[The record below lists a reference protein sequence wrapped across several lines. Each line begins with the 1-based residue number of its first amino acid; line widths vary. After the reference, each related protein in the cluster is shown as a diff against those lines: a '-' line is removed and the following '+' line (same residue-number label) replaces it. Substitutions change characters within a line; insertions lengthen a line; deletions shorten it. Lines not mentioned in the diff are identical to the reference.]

1 MGSMT
6 VMKATFEDG
15 RQTQFQEMMQQL
27 TLMQAKYKG
36 VRGELLAKVREEL
49 ERLKPVQPGG
59 LRVAPPPPPTPAAPS
74 PAAKGVANAAAPA
87 PAQSVPKR
95 TAKLSPEKILPSCRV
110 CGRGMR
116 LSGTEGDLVCEKGH
130 TRPAKAPAAVED

>member
-15 RQTQFQEMMQQL
+15 RETQFQEMMQQL

-49 ERLKPVQPGG
+49 ERLKPVKPGG
-59 LRVAPPPPPTPAAPS
+59 LRVAPPPPPTPAP
-74 PAAKGVANAAAPA
+74 PTPAPA
-87 PAQSVPKR
+87 PAVPAPVQKVI
-95 TAKLSPEKILPSCRV
+95 AKLAPDKILPSCRV
-110 CGRGMR
+110 CGRGMK
-116 LSGTEGDLVCEKGH
+116 LSASNDGSLVCERGH
-130 TRPAKAPAAVED
+130 TRPAKVE

>member
-15 RQTQFQEMMQQL
+15 RETQFQEMMQQL

-49 ERLKPVQPGG
+49 ERLKPVTPGG
-59 LRVAPPPPPTPAAPS
+59 LRVAPPPPPTPAAPV
-74 PAAKGVANAAAPA
+74 PAAPSAAPK
-87 PAQSVPKR
+87 S
-95 TAKLSPEKILPSCRV
+95 TAKLAPEKILPSCRV
-110 CGRGMR
+110 CGRGMK
-116 LSGTEGDLVCEKGH
+116 LSGNEGSLVCEKGH
-130 TRPAKAPAAVED
+130 TRPAKAPVAEEK

>member
-15 RQTQFQEMMQQL
+15 RETQFQEMMQQL

-49 ERLKPVQPGG
+49 ERLKPVKPGG
-59 LRVAPPPPPTPAAPS
+59 LRVAPPPPPTPAS
-74 PAAKGVANAAAPA
+74 PV
-87 PAQSVPKR
+87 PAQKV
-95 TAKLSPEKILPSCRV
+95 TAKLAPEKILPSCRV
-110 CGRGMR
+110 CGRGMK
-116 LSGTEGDLVCEKGH
+116 LSASNDGSLVCERGH
-130 TRPAKAPAAVED
+130 TRPAKVEP